1 MRLTALLQEI
11 ERSPGPVTGIELASR
26 LGITTAEVAGMLDA
40 LRAAGR
46 LGAEMADR
54 PRIDTC
60 ASSGSCSMSCP
71 GPDKCSLTVNLQVS
85 GLQIRGYAGSR
96 SDSRNVPT

>member
-1 MRLTALLQEI
+1 MRLTSLLQEI

-46 LGAEMADR
+46 LGAEMAER
-54 PRIDTC
+54 PQLDSC
-60 ASSGSCSMSCP
+60 ASSGSCSMTCP
-71 GPDKCSLTVNLQVS
+71 GPDECSLTVNLQVS
-85 GLQIRGYAGSR
+85 GLQIRPYAGSSSRVR
-96 SDSRNVPT
+96 SDPM